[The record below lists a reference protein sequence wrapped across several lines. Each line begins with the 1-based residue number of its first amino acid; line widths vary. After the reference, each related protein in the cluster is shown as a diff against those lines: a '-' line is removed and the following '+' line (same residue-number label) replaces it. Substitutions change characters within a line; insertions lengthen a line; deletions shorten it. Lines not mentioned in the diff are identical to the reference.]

1 MVLGEMDRGEED
13 GEEVHGLL
21 RELARFSLIEWNSND
36 AALFSM
42 HRLVQQVQ
50 LDVILLDDAEL
61 ETTEATTSE
70 RMAGACVRVVNRGLA
85 KGNREREAE
94 GWAVGM
100 NTTNRWLLHALYMHE
115 SYAWLCESTM
125 KEVGHM
131 LAWVGN
137 VFGDLGRHKD
147 ALRMKEETL
156 AFVDVFCPKTIHILP

>member
-1 MVLGEMDRGEED
+1 M
-13 GEEVHGLL
+13 LL

-61 ETTEATTSE
+61 ETTEATMSE
-70 RMAGACVRVVNRGLA
+70 RMAGACVRVVNCGLA
-85 KGNREREAE
+85 KGDQESQAE

-125 KEVGHM
+125 KEVGKL
-131 LAWVGN
+131 LAWVG
-137 VFGDLGRHKD
+137 VYWLALTKD
-147 ALRMKEETL
+147 RLSPTVVPFA
-156 AFVDVFCPKTIHILP
+156 PILPSNSLMEPKLVLRAMLSRVWSFCSISN